1 MGKTKDLIPLK
12 ELNLTNR
19 FLFDEVLED
28 PQTHQDILSI
38 IFGRDIP
45 LLEQNETEKELRV
58 SPHLRAVR
66 MDVYAMDEEKSVYNT
81 EMQQKKRTDLAK
93 RSRYY
98 QSMIDAGLLEPGIP
112 DYNQLNNSYIII
124 ITPFDLFGYGRYV
137 YTFRAGCLEEPDCCL
152 EDGAVR
158 IFLNTRGKNDGEVS
172 KELVGFLRYV
182 EDTTDEMAADMDSER
197 IKRIHNRV
205 RKVKASEEVGVKYM
219 QAWEERY
226 YDKEEARQEG
236 LEEGRQEGLEE
247 GRQEGLEEGRQE
259 GLEEGRQEGREIGKQ
274 EAIKNL
280 IRKKLKKGCSS
291 EEIADILEEE
301 LGMIQGLID
310 EIEKENLLI
319 INKE

>member
-112 DYNQLNNSYIII
+112 DYNHLNSSYIII

-197 IKRIHNRV
+197 IKRIHNRL

-236 LEEGRQEGLEE
+236 LEEGRQEG
-247 GRQEGLEEGRQE
+247 
-259 GLEEGRQEGREIGKQ
+259 REIGKQEGKQ

-280 IRKKLKKGCSS
+280 IRKKLKKGCSA

-310 EIEKENLLI
+310 EIEKENL
-319 INKE
+319 

>member
-137 YTFRAGCLEEPDCCL
+137 YTFRAGCLEEPECCL

-259 GLEEGRQEGREIGKQ
+259 GREIGKQ

-280 IRKKLKKGCSS
+280 IRKKLKKGCSA

-301 LGMIQGLID
+301 QSMIQGLID
-310 EIEKENLLI
+310 EIEKENL
-319 INKE
+319 

>member
-236 LEEGRQEGLEE
+236 LEEGRQEG
-247 GRQEGLEEGRQE
+247 
-259 GLEEGRQEGREIGKQ
+259 REIGKQEGKQ

-280 IRKKLKKGCSS
+280 IRKKLKMGCSA

-301 LGMIQGLID
+301 LGMIQGLLD
-310 EIEKENLLI
+310 EIEKENL
-319 INKE
+319 

>member
-137 YTFRAGCLEEPDCCL
+137 YTCRAGCLEEPECCL

-182 EDTTDEMAADMDSER
+182 EDTTDEVAADMDSER

-247 GRQEGLEEGRQE
+247 GRQK

-280 IRKKLKKGCSS
+280 IRKKLKKGCSA

-310 EIEKENLLI
+310 EIEKENL
-319 INKE
+319 

>member
-236 LEEGRQEGLEE
+236 LEEGRQEG
-247 GRQEGLEEGRQE
+247 
-259 GLEEGRQEGREIGKQ
+259 REIGKQEGKQ

-280 IRKKLKKGCSS
+280 ISKKLKKGCSA

-310 EIEKENLLI
+310 EIEKENL
-319 INKE
+319 

>member
-219 QAWEERY
+219 QAWEERN
-226 YDKEEARQEG
+226 YDKEEA
-236 LEEGRQEGLEE
+236 
-247 GRQEGLEEGRQE
+247 RQE

-280 IRKKLKKGCSS
+280 IRKKLKKGCSA

-310 EIEKENLLI
+310 EIEKENL
-319 INKE
+319 

>member
-137 YTFRAGCLEEPDCCL
+137 YTFRAGCLEEPECCL

-247 GRQEGLEEGRQE
+247 GRQK

-280 IRKKLKKGCSS
+280 IRKKLKKGCSA

-301 LGMIQGLID
+301 LGMNQGLID
-310 EIEKENLLI
+310 EIEKEKL
-319 INKE
+319 

>member
-98 QSMIDAGLLEPGIP
+98 QSMIDAGLLEPRIP

-137 YTFRAGCLEEPDCCL
+137 YTFRAGCLEEPECCL

-236 LEEGRQEGLEE
+236 LEEGRQEG
-247 GRQEGLEEGRQE
+247 
-259 GLEEGRQEGREIGKQ
+259 REIGKQEGKQ

-280 IRKKLKKGCSS
+280 IRKKLKKGCSA

-310 EIEKENLLI
+310 EIEKENL
-319 INKE
+319 

>member
-137 YTFRAGCLEEPDCCL
+137 YMFRAGCLEEPDCCL

-158 IFLNTRGKNDGEVS
+158 IFLNTRGKNDGEAS

-236 LEEGRQEGLEE
+236 LEEGRQEG
-247 GRQEGLEEGRQE
+247 
-259 GLEEGRQEGREIGKQ
+259 REIGKQEGKQ

-280 IRKKLKKGCSS
+280 IRKKLKKGCSA

-310 EIEKENLLI
+310 EIEKENL
-319 INKE
+319 

>member
-137 YTFRAGCLEEPDCCL
+137 YTFRAGCLEEPECCL
-152 EDGAVR
+152 E
-158 IFLNTRGKNDGEVS
+158 GEVS

-182 EDTTDEMAADMDSER
+182 EDTTDEVAADMDSER

-247 GRQEGLEEGRQE
+247 GRQK

-280 IRKKLKKGCSS
+280 IRKKLKKGCSA

-310 EIEKENLLI
+310 EIEKENL
-319 INKE
+319 